1 MIKSMIDYMMCYST
15 AFVIGF
21 WAGAG
26 VIYIALTEKDKR
38 TQWRRKHGNKTVQR

>member
-1 MIKSMIDYMMCYST
+1 MKAMIDYMMCYST

-21 WAGAG
+21 WTGAA

-38 TQWRRKHGNKTVQR
+38 TQWRRSYGKKVK